1 MEPDDGLNNKQDE
14 IKETVTMSSTDE
26 TIVSSTEMPK
36 PTQVQIDNQDK
47 PKKKSHAMVIGMVFL
62 TILAIGGIGFGI
74 WAWTTGFAQ
83 NMKHEEEIMDLRS
96 QLAEATQPVE
106 EDTTEEEEI
115 KTDCEEK
122 NEDVDTADYIYVG
135 EWGLKIKIPDDLA
148 NLSYEYLDD
157 GYQRTCRTLG
167 VSASTVRDGTKPAFV
182 KTGSE
187 KGDYLGYV
195 SRCPKND
202 KYPYGAAIPIEDTK
216 YDYYYDRIQYSI
228 TQTDWEAESV
238 HAIETMLTTS
248 ENYSDIFSEI

>member
-1 MEPDDGLNNKQDE
+1 MEPNDGLNSKQDD
-14 IKETVTMSSTDE
+14 IKETVV
-26 TIVSSTEMPK
+26 VSSTEV
-36 PTQVQIDNQDK
+36 TQPAPADNDNGDSAQDK
-47 PKKKSHAMVIGMVFL
+47 PKKKSHAMVLGMVFL
-62 TILAIGGIGFGI
+62 AILAIGGIGFGI

-96 QLAEATQPVE
+96 QLAEATRPVVE
-106 EDTTEEEEI
+106 EYDIEDDEIEE
-115 KTDCEEK
+115 DYEEK
-122 NEDVDTADYIYVG
+122 NEDVDTVDYIYVG
-135 EWGLKIKIPDDLA
+135 EWGLKIEIPDDLA

-167 VSASTVRDGTKPAFV
+167 VSASTMRDGTKPAFV

-202 KYPYGAAIPIEDTK
+202 KYPYGAVIPIEDTK

-238 HAIETMLTTS
+238 HAIETMLMTP
-248 ENYSDIFSEI
+248 ENYSDIFSEV